1 MTNKH
6 DKYPVGFELR
16 HQLGGHNGLISRVE
30 WSQDGNKLASSS
42 FDKTI
47 KIWNVETGECIQ
59 TLKGHERRVWG
70 IALSPDGKTLASGSS
85 DQTIRLWNIHTGEP
99 KEIIPIQAEICLTM
113 AWSQDGK
120 ILASAGLRDDWS
132 IMLWNVENRTK
143 KILEGHRGY
152 IYGLKWSPDGQ
163 QLASASH
170 DNTIRLWDK
179 DTGRIINIL
188 NGHFS
193 DVYSVSWFPGGEIL
207 ASGSSDNTIRIWNI
221 HTGQTLF
228 VLEGHTGSVN
238 CVEFSFD
245 GKLLASKSSDGTVH
259 LWRCDIW
266 KTVAILEEPTHK
278 SLPFGLAFH
287 PDKNILATL
296 GEADTVTRIWQI
308 DENTIF
314 NAPPVNYS
322 TEYTN
327 AKVIL
332 VGESGVGK
340 SGLSLVLNDQP
351 FVPTES
357 THARHVWTFDKQKVE
372 LENGRQ
378 EMREVL
384 LWDLAGQPSYRLVHQ
399 LHLNELAVA
408 LIVFDAR
415 SETDPFGGVHY
426 WNRALRQAENFGSDS
441 RILKK
446 FLVSSRVDRGKI
458 SVSPSRIQ
466 SLVNELGFDGYFET
480 SAKEGW
486 GIRELSEAIKSAINW
501 NHLPKVISTELFQK
515 IKTFLIKEKQAQRLL
530 SRIED
535 LYCSFL
541 QSEQVLNDLK
551 ELKEQFKTCVKL
563 VESRDL
569 IRRLSFGDFVLLQPE
584 RLDAYASAIIDAAKD
599 EPEGF
604 GCIAEEDVLEG
615 RFRMSQ
621 EERLQDKEQ
630 EKLLLIATVEE
641 LFYREIALRPQ
652 TDSGTLLVFPSQFTR
667 EYPQAPD
674 PEGKA
679 VIFEF
684 EGAILNVYTTL
695 AVRLSR
701 SGWFK
706 RKEMWKNAALFSAK
720 AGGKCGIWLRQVEEG
735 KAELTLFFEE
745 ASNETRSLFE
755 EYVHTHLKR
764 KASPES
770 IYFRRIF
777 VCCECDTPV
786 SELQVK
792 RRKERGFKWI
802 SCSVCETKVW
812 LTNSGE
818 ECSEIDETSKVPE
831 MDKFAD
837 YERQKETA
845 VSIIKG
851 KEKTED
857 FDVFLA
863 HNSKDKSDII
873 IIAELLK
880 QQGLNPWLDK
890 EQIPPGSWFQ
900 EVIQQAIPQVKSAA
914 IFIGSNGLGRWQR
927 LELRSFT
934 SRCVE
939 ANIRVIPVMLP
950 GVKEI
955 PSELTFLRELNGVFF
970 DSIDDDSALDNL
982 IWGITGRRP

>member
-1 MTNKH
+1 
-6 DKYPVGFELR
+6 
-16 HQLGGHNGLISRVE
+16 
-30 WSQDGNKLASSS
+30 
-42 FDKTI
+42 KTI
-47 KIWNVETGECIQ
+47 NIWNVETGECIQ
-59 TLKGHERRVWG
+59 TLRGHERRVWG

-85 DQTIRLWNIHTGEP
+85 DQTIRLWNTQTGEP

-120 ILASAGLRDDWS
+120 ILASAGVRDDWS
-132 IMLWNVENRTK
+132 IMIWNVENRTK
-143 KILEGHRGY
+143 KIVEGHRGY

-179 DTGRIINIL
+179 DTGKITNIL

-193 DVYSVSWFPGGEIL
+193 DVYSVCWSPDGEML

-221 HTGQTLF
+221 NTGQTLF

-245 GKLLASKSSDGTVH
+245 GKLLASKSSDGTVR
-259 LWRCDIW
+259 LWRCDTW
-266 KTVAILEEPTHK
+266 KTVAILQESTHK

-287 PDKNILATL
+287 PTKNILATL

-308 DENTIF
+308 DEKAIF
-314 NAPPVNYS
+314 NAPPVNLS
-322 TEYTN
+322 AEYTN

-340 SGLSLVLNDQP
+340 SGLSLVLNGEE
-351 FVPTES
+351 FAPTES

-426 WNRALRQAENFGSDS
+426 WNRALRQAENFGHDS
-441 RILKK
+441 RKKIKK

-458 SVSPSRIQ
+458 SVSPNRIQ
-466 SLVNELGFDGYFET
+466 SLVKELGFDGYFET

-486 GIRELSEAIKSAINW
+486 GIEELAQAIKESINW
-501 NHLPKVISTELFQK
+501 DYLPKVISTELFQK

-535 LYCSFL
+535 LYLSFL
-541 QSEQVLNDLK
+541 QSQQVLSDSK

-569 IRRLSFGDFVLLQPE
+569 IRRLSFGNFVLLQPE

-630 EKLLLIATVEE
+630 EKLLLIATIEE
-641 LFYREIALRPQ
+641 LFSREIALRPQ

-674 PEGKA
+674 PEGKTI
-679 VIFEF
+679 IFEF

-695 AVRLSR
+695 TVRLSR

-706 RKEMWKNAALFSAK
+706 RKEMWKNAALFSAW
-720 AGGKCGIWLRQVEEG
+720 AGGECGIWLRQVEEG
-735 KAELTLFFEE
+735 KAQLTLFFEE

-764 KASPES
+764 KASPQS
-770 IYFRRIF
+770 ISFRRIF
-777 VCCECDTPV
+777 VCSECDTPV

-792 RRKERGFKWI
+792 RRKERGFEWI
-802 SCSVCETKVW
+802 NCSVCDTKVW
-812 LTNSGE
+812 LTDSGE
-818 ECSEIDETSKVPE
+818 ECSDIDENETSKVPE

-837 YERQKETA
+837 YECQKETA
-845 VSIIKG
+845 VSILKG
-851 KEKTED
+851 KEETKD

-863 HNSKDKSDII
+863 HNSKDKSEIEK
-873 IIAELLK
+873 IAESLK
-880 QQGLNPWLDK
+880 NQGLNPWLDK

-900 EVIQQAIPQVKSAA
+900 EVIQQAIGQVKSAA
-914 IFIGSNGLGRWQR
+914 ICIGPNGLGRWQQI
-927 LELRSFT
+927 ELRTFT
-934 SRCVE
+934 SRCLE
-939 ANIRVIPVMLP
+939 AKIPVIPVMLP
-950 GVKEI
+950 GIKEI
-955 PSELTFLRELNGVFF
+955 PSEYFFLRELNGVFF
-970 DSIDDDSALDNL
+970 DSIDDDKALDNL